1 MHVDSL
7 FSPSASDD
15 DDSSRKA
22 SSNSESVSHDSRTSL
37 TRSSSSASE
46 TLASARL
53 MSSSVGLAGRL
64 SSASGLPLRGG
75 RATAAALPAGARF
88 MVIVGEGESRRD
100 RLGAS
105 QQLMTTTVA
114 LGARQI
120 SQLPEW
126 RVSSPGGEGQR
137 SASRQLEPLTARAVW
152 RSGGRWRISR
162 AGGLSKRMRRGHST
176 TERGKKEMIMYRTAL
191 SGRRRD
197 EWRGQR
203 AGINQDNN
211 NRPTDGR
218 TKRAATGGPLLKA
231 NRIPDRAIH
240 QSLLPTV
247 CVSAASP
254 GGKPQCKK

>member
-22 SSNSESVSHDSRTSL
+22 SSNNESVSHDSRTSL
-37 TRSSSSASE
+37 TRSSSSASD

-114 LGARQI
+114 LGERQI

-126 RVSSPGGEGQR
+126 RVSSPGGKGNEARRDNSNHSLRGQF
-137 SASRQLEPLTARAVW
+137 
-152 RSGGRWRISR
+152 GGLAGDGGSVG
-162 AGGLSKRMRRGHST
+162 AGGLSKRRRRGHST

-191 SGRRRD
+191 PGRRRD

-211 NRPTDGR
+211 SRPTDGR
-218 TKRAATGGPLLKA
+218 TKRAATGWPLLKA

-240 QSLLPTV
+240 QTLLSTV
-247 CVSAASP
+247 LRERGEP
-254 GGKPQCKK
+254 EEKPQCKK